1 MYYMN
6 IVWDEMKNK
15 SNIKKHGVSFETAS
29 YIFEDPLH
37 ISVPD
42 RIVDGEERWLTMGL
56 VGGMVVLVVAHTY
69 DDEII
74 RIVSARKATKYERK
88 KYEEKSH

>member
-1 MYYMN
+1 M
-6 IVWDEMKNK
+6 
-15 SNIKKHGVSFETAS
+15 SFETAS

-42 RIVDGEERWLTMGL
+42 RIVDGEGRWLTMGL
-56 VGGMVVLVVAHTY
+56 VGGIVVLVVAHTY

-74 RIVSARKATKYERK
+74 RIISARKATKYERK
-88 KYEEKSH
+88 KYEEKNH